1 MRYQIID
8 CTGDDDDVILQG
20 LVRYNVEQVPP
31 TQEPGFVNINKKIVD
46 ENGDIIAGCLA
57 EMYFWNI
64 LYISILWVDER
75 FRHQGLGSGLLR
87 EMEAIARRERCTLI
101 HLDTFDFQAKDFYL
115 RHGFELFGVLE
126 DCPPGHCRYY
136 LKKNLAP

>member
-1 MRYQIID
+1 MRFQIAD
-8 CTGDDDDVILQG
+8 CVGDDEDVILQG
-20 LVRYNVEQVPP
+20 LVRYNTRQVPP

-46 ENGDIIAGCLA
+46 ESGEIIAGCLA

-64 LYISILWVDER
+64 LYVSILWVDER
-75 FRHQGLGSGLLR
+75 FRHQGLGSQLLK

-101 HLDTFDFQAKDFYL
+101 HLDTFDFQAKGFYL
-115 RHGFELFGVLE
+115 RHGYELFGTLE

-136 LKKNLAP
+136 LKKYLMP